1 MELNTLRDL
10 YQDEL
15 KDIYSAE
22 TQILKALPKMA
33 EAASSPELTI
43 AFNEHLEQTREHV
56 RRLEMIF
63 NKMGCD
69 PKGKVCK
76 AMKGLV
82 EEGEE
87 MMNQDAAPAVKD
99 AGLISAAQR
108 VEHYEMAA
116 YGTVRTY
123 AKEMGDKEAMK
134 LLQTTLDEEGDT
146 DKKLTK
152 IAEKTVNLEAMS
164 PA

>member
-15 KDIYSAE
+15 KDIYNAE

-33 EAASSPELTI
+33 EAASSPELTT

-63 NKMGCD
+63 NKLGCD

-87 MMNQDAAPAVKD
+87 MLNQDAAPAVKD

-108 VEHYEMAA
+108 VEHYEM
-116 YGTVRTY
+116 
-123 AKEMGDKEAMK
+123 
-134 LLQTTLDEEGDT
+134 
-146 DKKLTK
+146 
-152 IAEKTVNLEAMS
+152 
-164 PA
+164 